1 MDEVNV
7 TLQGEQATANDEQQE
22 NLEDLGE
29 RAEEISED
37 LASIDS
43 EELSQPADPEMVK
56 DVLEVQVEV
65 GEYAE
70 RL

>member
-7 TLQGEQATANDEQQE
+7 TLQSKQATAHHEQQE
-22 NLEDLGE
+22 ELEDLGE

-37 LASIDS
+37 LASIDN
-43 EELSQPADPEMVK
+43 EELNRPADPEMVK